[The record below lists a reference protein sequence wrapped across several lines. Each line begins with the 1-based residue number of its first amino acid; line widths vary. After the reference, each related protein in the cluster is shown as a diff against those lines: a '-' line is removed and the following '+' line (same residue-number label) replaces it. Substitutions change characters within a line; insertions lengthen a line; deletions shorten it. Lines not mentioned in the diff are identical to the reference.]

1 MAIAFT
7 GSSGLFSR
15 TGSLAARIRDANK
28 NLGGGDISAGGLK
41 SLGVGTDL
49 IRGFY
54 NSSLQYVV
62 DQLYAVRDNARTSL
76 DPLKA
81 AMAVMAASTVVE
93 QVNADV
99 TLVSKDLT
107 TALQEVIT
115 QMAGA
120 GTIYAPDY
128 YATANACTAGTPT
141 ANAANTGTGVLV
153 ASVVRPDG
161 RTSEH
166 VYAENLEAVCTT
178 DAQPGG
184 GANSGGTARQETF
197 TLRGEVAAASLLAWD
212 WPLGSGVSTTLT
224 AIDCDQNANGNLLYN
239 SNFDSAATTNTPDY
253 WGSPLVGVYGTD
265 ILLEASTIYRSS
277 GKSLRF
283 KGDGSTLSSIAQV
296 FGVTSPSTGSSGTSS
311 SLKPSTVYLGNCWL
325 RKTSGAAAG
334 AVKIDLVNA
343 SNSNIADDAGTA
355 NAKIT
360 AVGALSSSAWTS
372 VPFAFR
378 TPKVLPNNGVGL
390 KLRVSV
396 STAITNTE
404 SIYAADLAL
413 CEVPTP
419 LYLGGPFVAI
429 FAGATNFV
437 YGDKVTCATTQ
448 DLAGDHQTWLWR
460 MFNMPGLGGGV
471 AQGLQLPSTPGGTL
485 LNNNLVS

>member
-120 GTIYAPDY
+120 GTLYAPDY
-128 YATANACTAGTPT
+128 SATANAS
-141 ANAANTGTGVLV
+141 NTGTGVLV

-265 ILLEASTIYRSS
+265 ILLEASTIYPTS
-277 GKSLRF
+277 GKSLRS
-283 KGDGSTLSSIAQV
+283 KG
-296 FGVTSPSTGSSGTSS
+296 
-311 SLKPSTVYLGNCWL
+311 
-325 RKTSGAAAG
+325 
-334 AVKIDLVNA
+334 
-343 SNSNIADDAGTA
+343 
-355 NAKIT
+355 
-360 AVGALSSSAWTS
+360 
-372 VPFAFR
+372 
-378 TPKVLPNNGVGL
+378 
-390 KLRVSV
+390 
-396 STAITNTE
+396 
-404 SIYAADLAL
+404 
-413 CEVPTP
+413 
-419 LYLGGPFVAI
+419 
-429 FAGATNFV
+429 
-437 YGDKVTCATTQ
+437 
-448 DLAGDHQTWLWR
+448 H
-460 MFNMPGLGGGV
+460 
-471 AQGLQLPSTPGGTL
+471 
-485 LNNNLVS
+485 